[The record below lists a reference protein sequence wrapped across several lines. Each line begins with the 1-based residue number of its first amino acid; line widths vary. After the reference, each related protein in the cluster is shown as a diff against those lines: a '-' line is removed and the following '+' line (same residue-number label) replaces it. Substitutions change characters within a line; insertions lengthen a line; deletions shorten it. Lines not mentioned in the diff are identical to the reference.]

1 MPSKIALTNQRTW
14 TISQASKRNSKL
26 HSHLRHPDSGLG
38 ELPWNARDYAKHKP
52 ALGPFRTFRQ
62 HGFKNNSRSKLIC
75 CWKSLPSIN
84 GRYGGKGTNQIA
96 SEVAHWCI
104 SLCSVAVCWKVFVG
118 VMILYDLDQTSCHF
132 TNFLM
137 TFWLRYTFHCWINVT
152 HRIQIPRPCSE
163 KKQHAGPWTLAR
175 QVAELLRRR
184 RELPVRWRHRS
195 KSWYLSIKI
204 AGKIIFISPKQ
215 GIVLIRAF
223 WSILIFGLW
232 GAQ

>member
-14 TISQASKRNSKL
+14 TISHALKRNSKL

-137 TFWLRYTFHCWINVT
+137 TFWLRYTFHCWISVT

-163 KKQHAGPWTLAR
+163 KNSMQGHGPWLVKSQSCCGAAGSFLSDGGTGQSPGIWA
-175 QVAELLRRR
+175 
-184 RELPVRWRHRS
+184 S
-195 KSWYLSIKI
+195 K
-204 AGKIIFISPKQ
+204 
-215 GIVLIRAF
+215 
-223 WSILIFGLW
+223 
-232 GAQ
+232 